1 MIDSPVLLFLLG
13 QLITGAA
20 IWGAIR
26 ADLKNMHQRI
36 NEVKTSTDNAHERL
50 NRFLEQRAGDRVS

>member
-1 MIDSPVLLFLLG
+1 MIDSPMLLFLLG

-36 NEVKTSTDNAHERL
+36 GEVKISADLAHERL
-50 NRFLEQRAGDRVS
+50 NRFLEQRAGDRV